1 MESNW
6 SFRLREWFSESVS
19 ETDSVP
25 DQHLAL
31 AALLVEM
38 MHADYRDKGSERD
51 TVVRMLA
58 RSCGVDREEAEALL
72 ARGEQASNQSVSLFE
87 HTRTLDVTL
96 SEQEKFAVIEAL
108 WEVAYAD
115 DVLDGKEDY
124 LAHRLADL
132 LHVRHSDLMRIK
144 NQVVERKQSE

>member
-1 MESNW
+1 MEASW
-6 SFRLREWFSESVS
+6 SIRLREWFSVSVS
-19 ETDSVP
+19 ETDAVP

-38 MHADYRDKGSERD
+38 MRADYRDKGSERD
-51 TVVRMLA
+51 TVIHMLA
-58 RSCGVDREEAEALL
+58 KCCGLDNGEAEALL
-72 ARGEQASNQSVSLFE
+72 ERGEQASNQSVSLFE
-87 HTRTLDVTL
+87 HTRTLDVAL
-96 SEQEKFAVIEAL
+96 SERDKFEVIAAL
-108 WEVAYAD
+108 WEVAFAD

-144 NQVVERKQSE
+144 HQVLERKQEG

>member
-1 MESNW
+1 MEASW
-6 SFRLREWFSESVS
+6 SIRLREWFSVSVS
-19 ETDSVP
+19 ETDAVP

-38 MHADYRDKGSERD
+38 MRADYRDQGSERD
-51 TVVRMLA
+51 TVIGMLA
-58 RSCGVDREEAEALL
+58 KCCGLGNGEAEALL

-96 SEQEKFAVIEAL
+96 SEREKFAVIEAL

-115 DVLDGKEDY
+115 NVLDGKEDY

-144 NQVVERKQSE
+144 NQVLERKQDG

>member
-1 MESNW
+1 METSW
-6 SFRLREWFSESVS
+6 SIRLREWFSVSVS
-19 ETDSVP
+19 ETDAVP
-25 DQHLAL
+25 DRQLAL

-38 MHADYRDKGSERD
+38 MRADYRDRGSERD
-51 TVVRMLA
+51 TVIHMLA
-58 RSCGVDREEAEALL
+58 RCCGLDRAGAEALL

-87 HTRTLDVTL
+87 HTRTLDITL
-96 SEQEKFAVIEAL
+96 SEREKFEVIAAL
-108 WEVAYAD
+108 WEVALAD

-144 NQVVERKQSE
+144 NQVLERKQGN

>member
-1 MESNW
+1 MDSSW
-6 SFRLREWFSESVS
+6 SFRLREWFSVSVS
-19 ETDSVP
+19 EADAVP

-38 MHADYRDKGSERD
+38 MWADFRDSGSERQ

-58 RSCGVDREEAEALL
+58 RCCGLDHEDAEVLL
-72 ARGEQASNQSVSLFE
+72 ARGEQASNRSVSLFE
-87 HTRTLDVTL
+87 HTRTLDIAL

-115 DVLDGKEDY
+115 DMLDGKEDY

-144 NQVVERKQSE
+144 NQVIERKRGA

>member
-1 MESNW
+1 MEASW
-6 SFRLREWFSESVS
+6 SIRLREWFSVSVS
-19 ETDSVP
+19 EADAVP

-38 MHADYRDKGSERD
+38 MRADYRDKGSERD
-51 TVVRMLA
+51 TVIHMLA
-58 RSCGVDREEAEALL
+58 RCCGLDSGEAEELL

-96 SEQEKFAVIEAL
+96 SEREKFEVIAAL
-108 WEVAYAD
+108 WEVAFAD

-144 NQVVERKQSE
+144 NQVLERKQEE